1 MISVFYNIILPIL
14 IVASFGVFL
23 QKLRPSPLGFLSPA
37 LLYILSPCLVIDGII
52 NANLPTNVSVKIVT
66 ASISCSLVML
76 VLGLGIANLS
86 KMAKDTK
93 SSFVL
98 ASTFPN
104 AGNMGIP
111 ISFLAFGEVGLSVAL
126 IIFVAQGI
134 ISWPLGTLIVARGQT
149 IGWKEP
155 LMQVLKLPTIY
166 AVPIALFIRFINF
179 SIPSNLYRPIDM
191 MADAAI
197 PCMLLLLGYQLSN
210 GLKEINLKDLVLL
223 NITRLIF
230 SIPIVFF
237 ITIGFGITD
246 IAQNTL
252 IVMAAMPTA
261 VFTVLLATEF
271 GSKGQYVANSVITS
285 TLLSMITLT
294 ILIYYLTS

>member
-14 IVASFGVFL
+14 LVASFGVML

-66 ASISCSLVML
+66 TSITCSLVML
-76 VLGLGIANLS
+76 VLGLIIANLS
-86 KMAKDTK
+86 KMPKDTK

-111 ISFLAFGEVGLSVAL
+111 ISFLAFGEEGLSVAL

-134 ISWPLGTLIVARGQT
+134 ISWPLGTLIVARGQA

-155 LMQVLKLPTIY
+155 LMQVLKLPTLY

-210 GLKEINLKDLVLL
+210 GLKEVNLLDLLLL
-223 NITRLIF
+223 NATRLIF
-230 SIPIVFF
+230 SIPVVLL
-237 ITIGFGITD
+237 ITIAFNVTG

-271 GSKGQYVANSVITS
+271 GTKGQYVANSVITS
-285 TLLSMITLT
+285 TLLSMISLT
-294 ILIYYLTS
+294 ILIYYLTT

>member
-14 IVASFGVFL
+14 LVASFGVIL

-66 ASISCSLVML
+66 TSITCSLVML
-76 VLGLGIANLS
+76 VLGLVIANLS
-86 KMAKDTK
+86 KMTKDTK

-111 ISFLAFGEVGLSVAL
+111 ISFLAFGEEGLSVAL

-134 ISWPLGTLIVARGQT
+134 ISWPLGTLIVARAQT

-155 LMQVLKLPTIY
+155 LIQVLKLPTLY

-179 SIPSNLYRPIDM
+179 SIPSNLYQPIDM

-223 NITRLIF
+223 NITRLIL
-230 SIPIVFF
+230 SIPVVYL
-237 ITIGFGITD
+237 ITILFNITD

-271 GSKGQYVANSVITS
+271 GTNGQYVANSVITS

-294 ILIYYLTS
+294 ILIYYLTT

>member
-14 IVASFGVFL
+14 LVASFGVAL

-52 NANLPTNVSVKIVT
+52 NADLPTNVSIKIVT
-66 ASISCSLVML
+66 ISITCSLVML
-76 VLGLGIANLS
+76 VLGFVIANIS
-86 KMAKDTK
+86 KMAKDAK

-111 ISFLAFGEVGLSVAL
+111 ISFLAFGEEGLSVAL

-155 LMQVLKLPTIY
+155 LIQVLKLPTLY

-210 GLKEINLKDLVLL
+210 GLKEINIKDLVLV

-230 SIPIVFF
+230 SIPIVAI
-237 ITIGFGITD
+237 ITIAFNVTGTS
-246 IAQNTL
+246 QNTL

-271 GSKGQYVANSVITS
+271 GTKGQYVANSVITS
-285 TLLSMITLT
+285 TLLSMISLT
-294 ILIYYLTS
+294 ILIYYLTN

>member
-14 IVASFGVFL
+14 LVASFGVAL

-52 NANLPTNVSVKIVT
+52 NADLPTNVSIKIVT
-66 ASISCSLVML
+66 ISITCSLVML
-76 VLGLGIANLS
+76 VLGFVIANIS
-86 KMAKDTK
+86 KMAKDAK

-111 ISFLAFGEVGLSVAL
+111 ISFLAFGEEGLSVAL

-155 LMQVLKLPTIY
+155 LIQVLKLPTLY

-210 GLKEINLKDLVLL
+210 GLKEINIKDLVLV

-230 SIPIVFF
+230 SIPIVAI
-237 ITIGFGITD
+237 ITIAFNVTCT
-246 IAQNTL
+246 AQNTL

-271 GSKGQYVANSVITS
+271 GTKGQYVANSVITS
-285 TLLSMITLT
+285 TLLSMISLT
-294 ILIYYLTS
+294 ILIYYLTN

>member
-14 IVASFGVFL
+14 IVASFGVLL
-23 QKLRPSPLGFLSPA
+23 QKLRPSSLGFLSPA

-76 VLGLGIANLS
+76 VLGVGIANLS

-210 GLKEINLKDLVLL
+210 GLKEINFKDLVLM

-230 SIPIVFF
+230 SIPIVFS
-237 ITIGFGITD
+237 ITIAFDITGM
-246 IAQNTL
+246 AQNTL

-271 GSKGQYVANSVITS
+271 GTKGQYVANSVITS

>member
-14 IVASFGVFL
+14 LVASFGVIL

-66 ASISCSLVML
+66 TSITCSLVML
-76 VLGLGIANLS
+76 VLGLVIANLS
-86 KMAKDTK
+86 KMTKDTK

-111 ISFLAFGEVGLSVAL
+111 ISFLAFGEEGLSVAL

-134 ISWPLGTLIVARGQT
+134 ISWPLGTLIVARAQT

-155 LMQVLKLPTIY
+155 LIQVLKLPTLY

-223 NITRLIF
+223 NITRLIL
-230 SIPIVFF
+230 SIPVVYLITIVFN
-237 ITIGFGITD
+237 ITD

-271 GSKGQYVANSVITS
+271 GTKGQYVANSDISS

-294 ILIYYLTS
+294 ILIYYLTT

>member
-14 IVASFGVFL
+14 LVASYGVIL

-66 ASISCSLVML
+66 TSITCSLVML
-76 VLGLGIANLS
+76 VLGLVIANLS
-86 KMAKDTK
+86 KMTKDTK

-111 ISFLAFGEVGLSVAL
+111 ISFLAFGEEGLSVAL

-134 ISWPLGTLIVARGQT
+134 ISWPLGTLIVARAQT

-155 LMQVLKLPTIY
+155 LIQVLKLPTLY

-223 NITRLIF
+223 NITRLIL
-230 SIPIVFF
+230 SIPVVYLITIVFN
-237 ITIGFGITD
+237 ITD

-271 GSKGQYVANSVITS
+271 GTKGQYVANSVITS

-294 ILIYYLTS
+294 ILIYYLTT

>member
-14 IVASFGVFL
+14 LVASFGVLL

-210 GLKEINLKDLVLL
+210 GLKEINFKDLVLL

-230 SIPIVFF
+230 SIPIVFS
-237 ITIGFGITD
+237 ITIAFDITGM
-246 IAQNTL
+246 AQNTL

-271 GSKGQYVANSVITS
+271 GTKGQYVANSVITS

>member
-14 IVASFGVFL
+14 LVASFGVAL

-52 NANLPTNVSVKIVT
+52 NADLPTNVSIKIVT
-66 ASISCSLVML
+66 ISITCSLVML
-76 VLGLGIANLS
+76 VLGFVIANIS
-86 KMAKDTK
+86 KMAKDAK

-111 ISFLAFGEVGLSVAL
+111 ISFLAFGEEGLSVAL

-155 LMQVLKLPTIY
+155 LIQVLKLPTLY

-210 GLKEINLKDLVLL
+210 GLKEINIKDLVLV

-230 SIPIVFF
+230 SIPIVAI
-237 ITIGFGITD
+237 ITIGFNVTGT
-246 IAQNTL
+246 AQNTL

-271 GSKGQYVANSVITS
+271 GTKGQYVANSVITS
-285 TLLSMITLT
+285 TLLSMISLT
-294 ILIYYLTS
+294 ILIYYLTN

>member
-14 IVASFGVFL
+14 LVASFGVIL

-66 ASISCSLVML
+66 TSITCSLVML
-76 VLGLGIANLS
+76 VLGLVIANLS
-86 KMAKDTK
+86 KMTKDTK

-111 ISFLAFGEVGLSVAL
+111 ISFLAFGEEGLSVAL

-134 ISWPLGTLIVARGQT
+134 ISWPLGTLIVARAQT

-155 LMQVLKLPTIY
+155 LIQVLKLPTLY

-210 GLKEINLKDLVLL
+210 GLKEINLKDLALL
-223 NITRLIF
+223 NITRLIL
-230 SIPIVFF
+230 SIPVVYLITIVFN
-237 ITIGFGITD
+237 ITD

-271 GSKGQYVANSVITS
+271 GTKGQYVANSVITS

-294 ILIYYLTS
+294 ILIYYLTT

>member
-14 IVASFGVFL
+14 LVASFGVIL

-66 ASISCSLVML
+66 TSITCSLVML
-76 VLGLGIANLS
+76 VLGLVIANLS
-86 KMAKDTK
+86 KMTKDTK

-111 ISFLAFGEVGLSVAL
+111 ISFLAFGEEGLSVAL

-134 ISWPLGTLIVARGQT
+134 ISWPLGTLIVARAQT

-155 LMQVLKLPTIY
+155 LIQVLKLPTLY

-179 SIPSNLYRPIDM
+179 SIPSNLYQPIDM

-223 NITRLIF
+223 NITRLIL
-230 SIPIVFF
+230 SIPVVYL
-237 ITIGFGITD
+237 ITILFNITD

-271 GSKGQYVANSVITS
+271 GTKGQYVANSVITS

-294 ILIYYLTS
+294 ILIYYLTT

>member
-14 IVASFGVFL
+14 LVASFGVIL

-66 ASISCSLVML
+66 TSITCSLVML
-76 VLGLGIANLS
+76 VLGLVIANLS
-86 KMAKDTK
+86 KMTKDTK

-111 ISFLAFGEVGLSVAL
+111 ISFLAFGEEGLSVAL

-134 ISWPLGTLIVARGQT
+134 ISWPLGTLIVARAQT

-155 LMQVLKLPTIY
+155 LIQVLKLPTLY

-179 SIPSNLYRPIDM
+179 SIPSNLYQPIDM

-197 PCMLLLLGYQLSN
+197 PCMLLLLVYQLSN

-223 NITRLIF
+223 NITRLIL
-230 SIPIVFF
+230 SIPVVYL
-237 ITIGFGITD
+237 ITILFNITD

-271 GSKGQYVANSVITS
+271 GTKGQYVANSVITS

-294 ILIYYLTS
+294 ILIYYLTT

>member
-14 IVASFGVFL
+14 LVASFGVML

-37 LLYILSPCLVIDGII
+37 LIYILSPCLVIDGII

-66 ASISCSLVML
+66 TSITCSLVML
-76 VLGLGIANLS
+76 VLGLIIANLS
-86 KMAKDTK
+86 KMPKDTK

-111 ISFLAFGEVGLSVAL
+111 ISFLAFGEEGLSVAL

-134 ISWPLGTLIVARGQT
+134 ISWPLGTLIVARGQA

-155 LMQVLKLPTIY
+155 LMQVLKLPTLY

-210 GLKEINLKDLVLL
+210 GLKEVNLKEGVNLKEEEL
-223 NITRLIF
+223 NLRENL
-230 SIPIVFF
+230 
-237 ITIGFGITD
+237 
-246 IAQNTL
+246 
-252 IVMAAMPTA
+252 
-261 VFTVLLATEF
+261 
-271 GSKGQYVANSVITS
+271 
-285 TLLSMITLT
+285 
-294 ILIYYLTS
+294 

>member
-14 IVASFGVFL
+14 LVASFGVIL

-66 ASISCSLVML
+66 TSITCSLVML
-76 VLGLGIANLS
+76 VLGLVIANLS
-86 KMAKDTK
+86 KMTKDTK

-111 ISFLAFGEVGLSVAL
+111 ISFLAFGEEGLSVAL

-134 ISWPLGTLIVARGQT
+134 ISWPLGTLIVARAQT

-155 LMQVLKLPTIY
+155 LIQVLKLPTLY

-210 GLKEINLKDLVLL
+210 GLKEINLKDLALL
-223 NITRLIF
+223 NITRLIL
-230 SIPIVFF
+230 SIPVVYLITIVFN
-237 ITIGFGITD
+237 ITD

-252 IVMAAMPTA
+252 ILMAAMPTA

-271 GSKGQYVANSVITS
+271 GTKGQYVANSVITS

-294 ILIYYLTS
+294 ILIYYLTT

>member
-1 MISVFYNIILPIL
+1 M
-14 IVASFGVFL
+14 L

-66 ASISCSLVML
+66 TSITCSLVML
-76 VLGLGIANLS
+76 VLGLIIANLS
-86 KMAKDTK
+86 KMPKDTK

-111 ISFLAFGEVGLSVAL
+111 ISFLAFGEEGLSVAL

-134 ISWPLGTLIVARGQT
+134 ISWPLGTLIVARGQA

-155 LMQVLKLPTIY
+155 LMQVLKLPTLY

-210 GLKEINLKDLVLL
+210 GLKEVNLKDLLLL
-223 NITRLIF
+223 NATRLIF
-230 SIPIVFF
+230 SIPVVLL
-237 ITIGFGITD
+237 ITIAFNVTG

-271 GSKGQYVANSVITS
+271 GTKGQYVANSVITS
-285 TLLSMITLT
+285 TLLSMISLT
-294 ILIYYLTS
+294 ILIYYLTT

>member
-14 IVASFGVFL
+14 LVASFGVML

-66 ASISCSLVML
+66 TSITCSLVML
-76 VLGLGIANLS
+76 VLGLIIANLS
-86 KMAKDTK
+86 KMPKDTK

-111 ISFLAFGEVGLSVAL
+111 ISFLAFGEEGLSVAL

-134 ISWPLGTLIVARGQT
+134 ISWPLGTLIVARGQA

-155 LMQVLKLPTIY
+155 LMQVLKLPTLY

-210 GLKEINLKDLVLL
+210 GLKEVNLLDLLLL
-223 NITRLIF
+223 NATRLIF
-230 SIPIVFF
+230 SIPVVLL
-237 ITIGFGITD
+237 ITIAFNVTG

-271 GSKGQYVANSVITS
+271 GTKGQYIANSVITS
-285 TLLSMITLT
+285 TLLSMISLT
-294 ILIYYLTS
+294 ILIYYLTT

>member
-14 IVASFGVFL
+14 LVASFGVIL

-66 ASISCSLVML
+66 TSITCSLVML
-76 VLGLGIANLS
+76 VLGLVIANLS
-86 KMAKDTK
+86 KMTKDTK

-111 ISFLAFGEVGLSVAL
+111 ISFLAFGEEGLSVAL

-134 ISWPLGTLIVARGQT
+134 ISWPLGTLIVARAQT

-155 LMQVLKLPTIY
+155 LIQVLKLPTLY

-223 NITRLIF
+223 NITRLIL
-230 SIPIVFF
+230 SIPVVYLITIVFN
-237 ITIGFGITD
+237 ITD

-271 GSKGQYVANSVITS
+271 GTKGQYVANSVITS

-294 ILIYYLTS
+294 ILIYYLTT

>member
-14 IVASFGVFL
+14 LVASFGVIL

-66 ASISCSLVML
+66 TSITCSLVML
-76 VLGLGIANLS
+76 VLGLVIANLS
-86 KMAKDTK
+86 KMTKDTK

-111 ISFLAFGEVGLSVAL
+111 ISFLAFGEEGLSVAL

-134 ISWPLGTLIVARGQT
+134 ISWPLGTLIVARAQT

-155 LMQVLKLPTIY
+155 LIQVLKLPTLY

-197 PCMLLLLGYQLSN
+197 PCMLLLFGYQLSN

-223 NITRLIF
+223 NITRLIL
-230 SIPIVFF
+230 SIPVVYL
-237 ITIGFGITD
+237 ITILFNITD

-271 GSKGQYVANSVITS
+271 GTKGQYVANSVITS

-294 ILIYYLTS
+294 ILIYYLTT

>member
-14 IVASFGVFL
+14 LVASFGVIL

-66 ASISCSLVML
+66 TSITCSLVML
-76 VLGLGIANLS
+76 VLGLVIANLS
-86 KMAKDTK
+86 KMTKDTK

-111 ISFLAFGEVGLSVAL
+111 ISFLAFGEEGLSVAL

-134 ISWPLGTLIVARGQT
+134 ISWPLGTLIVARAQT

-155 LMQVLKLPTIY
+155 LIQVLKLPTLY

-179 SIPSNLYRPIDM
+179 SIPSNLYQPIDM

-223 NITRLIF
+223 NITRLIL
-230 SIPIVFF
+230 SIPVVYL
-237 ITIGFGITD
+237 ITILFNITD

-271 GSKGQYVANSVITS
+271 GTKGQYVANSVITS

-294 ILIYYLTS
+294 ILIYYLTN

>member
-14 IVASFGVFL
+14 LVASFGVML

-66 ASISCSLVML
+66 TSITCSLVML

-230 SIPIVFF
+230 SIPIVFL
-237 ITIGFGITD
+237 ITIAFNITG

-271 GSKGQYVANSVITS
+271 GTKGQYVANSVITS

>member
-14 IVASFGVFL
+14 LVASFGVML

-52 NANLPTNVSVKIVT
+52 NANLPTNVSLKIVT

-86 KMAKDTK
+86 KMSKDTK

-98 ASTFPN
+98 AATFPN

-111 ISFLAFGEVGLSVAL
+111 ISFLAFGEAGLSIAL

-179 SIPSNLYRPIDM
+179 SIPSNLYRPVDM

-223 NITRLIF
+223 NITRLVF
-230 SIPIVFF
+230 SIPIVLL
-237 ITIGFGITD
+237 ITIIFNITGV
-246 IAQNTL
+246 AQDTL

-271 GSKGQYVANSVITS
+271 GTKGQYIANSVITS

-294 ILIYYLTS
+294 ILIYYLSS

>member
-14 IVASFGVFL
+14 LVASFGVLL

-155 LMQVLKLPTIY
+155 LMQVLKLPTMY

-230 SIPIVFF
+230 SITIVFL
-237 ITIGFGITD
+237 ITIAFNITG

-271 GSKGQYVANSVITS
+271 GTKGQYVANSVITS
-285 TLLSMITLT
+285 TLFSMISLT
-294 ILIYYLTS
+294 ILIYYLTT

>member
-1 MISVFYNIILPIL
+1 MLSVFYNIILPIL
-14 IVASFGVFL
+14 LVASFGVAL

-52 NANLPTNVSVKIVT
+52 NADLPTNVSIKIVT
-66 ASISCSLVML
+66 ISITCSLVML
-76 VLGLGIANLS
+76 VLGFVIANIS
-86 KMAKDTK
+86 KMAKDAK

-111 ISFLAFGEVGLSVAL
+111 ISFLAFGEEGLSVAL

-155 LMQVLKLPTIY
+155 LIQVLKLPTLY

-210 GLKEINLKDLVLL
+210 GLKEINIKDLVLV

-230 SIPIVFF
+230 SIPIVAI
-237 ITIGFGITD
+237 ITIAFNVTGT
-246 IAQNTL
+246 AQNTL

-271 GSKGQYVANSVITS
+271 GTKGQYVANSVITS
-285 TLLSMITLT
+285 TLLSMISLT
-294 ILIYYLTS
+294 ILIYYLTI

>member
-14 IVASFGVFL
+14 LVASFGVAL

-52 NANLPTNVSVKIVT
+52 NADLPTNVSIKIVT
-66 ASISCSLVML
+66 ISITCSLVML
-76 VLGLGIANLS
+76 VLGFVIANIS
-86 KMAKDTK
+86 KMAKDAK

-111 ISFLAFGEVGLSVAL
+111 ISFLAFGEEGLSVAL

-155 LMQVLKLPTIY
+155 LIQVLKLPTLY

-210 GLKEINLKDLVLL
+210 GLKEINIKDLVLV

-230 SIPIVFF
+230 SIPIVAI
-237 ITIGFGITD
+237 ITIAFNVTGT
-246 IAQNTL
+246 AQNTL

-271 GSKGQYVANSVITS
+271 GTKGQYVANSVITS
-285 TLLSMITLT
+285 TLLSMISLT
-294 ILIYYLTS
+294 ILIYYLTN

>member
-14 IVASFGVFL
+14 LVASFGVIL

-66 ASISCSLVML
+66 TSITCSLVML
-76 VLGLGIANLS
+76 VLGLVIANLS
-86 KMAKDTK
+86 KMTKDTK

-111 ISFLAFGEVGLSVAL
+111 ISFLAFGEEGLSVAL

-134 ISWPLGTLIVARGQT
+134 ISWPLGTLIVARAHT

-155 LMQVLKLPTIY
+155 LIQVLKLPTLY

-179 SIPSNLYRPIDM
+179 SIPSNLYQPIDM

-230 SIPIVFF
+230 SIPIVFL
-237 ITIGFGITD
+237 ITIAFNITG

-271 GSKGQYVANSVITS
+271 GTKGQYVANSVITS
-285 TLLSMITLT
+285 TLFSMISLT
-294 ILIYYLTS
+294 ILIYYLTT

>member
-14 IVASFGVFL
+14 LVASFGVIL

-66 ASISCSLVML
+66 TSITCSLVML
-76 VLGLGIANLS
+76 VLGLVIANLS
-86 KMAKDTK
+86 KMTKDTK

-111 ISFLAFGEVGLSVAL
+111 ISFLAFGEEGLSVAL

-134 ISWPLGTLIVARGQT
+134 ISWPLGTLIVARAQT

-155 LMQVLKLPTIY
+155 LIQVLKLPTLY

-179 SIPSNLYRPIDM
+179 SIPSNLYQPIDM

-223 NITRLIF
+223 NITRLIL
-230 SIPIVFF
+230 SIPVVYLITIVFN
-237 ITIGFGITD
+237 ITD

-252 IVMAAMPTA
+252 ILMAAMPTA

-271 GSKGQYVANSVITS
+271 GTKGQYVANSVITS

-294 ILIYYLTS
+294 ILIYYLTT

>member
-14 IVASFGVFL
+14 LVASFGVML

-66 ASISCSLVML
+66 TSITCSLVML
-76 VLGLGIANLS
+76 VLGLIIANLS
-86 KMAKDTK
+86 KMPKDTK

-111 ISFLAFGEVGLSVAL
+111 ISFLAFGEEGLSVAL

-134 ISWPLGTLIVARGQT
+134 ISWPLGTLIVARGQA

-155 LMQVLKLPTIY
+155 LIQVLKLPTLY

-210 GLKEINLKDLVLL
+210 GLKEVNLKDLLLL
-223 NITRLIF
+223 NATRLIF
-230 SIPIVFF
+230 SIPVVLL
-237 ITIGFGITD
+237 ITIAFNVTG

-271 GSKGQYVANSVITS
+271 GTKGQYVANSVITS
-285 TLLSMITLT
+285 TLLSMISLT
-294 ILIYYLTS
+294 ILIYYLTT

>member
-14 IVASFGVFL
+14 LVASFGVIL

-66 ASISCSLVML
+66 TSITCSLVML
-76 VLGLGIANLS
+76 VLGLVIANLS
-86 KMAKDTK
+86 KMTKDTK

-111 ISFLAFGEVGLSVAL
+111 ISFLAFGEEGLSVAL

-134 ISWPLGTLIVARGQT
+134 ISWPLGTLIVARAQT

-155 LMQVLKLPTIY
+155 LIQVLKLPTLY

-223 NITRLIF
+223 NITRLIL
-230 SIPIVFF
+230 SIPVVYLITIVFN
-237 ITIGFGITD
+237 ITD

-252 IVMAAMPTA
+252 ILMAAMPTA

-271 GSKGQYVANSVITS
+271 GTKGQYVANSVITS

-294 ILIYYLTS
+294 ILIYYLTT

>member
-14 IVASFGVFL
+14 LVASFGVLL

-155 LMQVLKLPTIY
+155 LMQVLKLPTMY

-230 SIPIVFF
+230 SIPIVFL
-237 ITIGFGITD
+237 ITIAFNITG

-271 GSKGQYVANSVITS
+271 GTKGQYVANSVITS
-285 TLLSMITLT
+285 TLFSMISLT
-294 ILIYYLTS
+294 ILIYYLTT

>member
-14 IVASFGVFL
+14 LVASFGVIL

-66 ASISCSLVML
+66 TSITCSLVML
-76 VLGLGIANLS
+76 VLGLVIANLS
-86 KMAKDTK
+86 KMTKDTK

-111 ISFLAFGEVGLSVAL
+111 ISFLAFGEEGLSVAL

-134 ISWPLGTLIVARGQT
+134 ISWPLGTLIVARAQT

-155 LMQVLKLPTIY
+155 LIQVLKLPTLY

-223 NITRLIF
+223 NITRLIL
-230 SIPIVFF
+230 SIPVVYL
-237 ITIGFGITD
+237 ITILFNITD

-271 GSKGQYVANSVITS
+271 GTKGQYVANSVITS

-294 ILIYYLTS
+294 ILIYYLTT

>member
-14 IVASFGVFL
+14 LVASFGVIL
-23 QKLRPSPLGFLSPA
+23 QKLRPSPLGFLSPV

-66 ASISCSLVML
+66 TSITCSLVML
-76 VLGLGIANLS
+76 VLGLVIANLS
-86 KMAKDTK
+86 KMTKDTK

-111 ISFLAFGEVGLSVAL
+111 ISFLAFGEEGLSVAL

-134 ISWPLGTLIVARGQT
+134 ISWPLGTLIVARAQT

-155 LMQVLKLPTIY
+155 LIQVLKLPTLY

-223 NITRLIF
+223 NITRLIL
-230 SIPIVFF
+230 SIPVVYLITIVFN
-237 ITIGFGITD
+237 ITD

-271 GSKGQYVANSVITS
+271 GTKGQYVANSVITS

-294 ILIYYLTS
+294 ILIYYLTT

>member
-14 IVASFGVFL
+14 LVASFGVIL

-66 ASISCSLVML
+66 TSITCSLVML
-76 VLGLGIANLS
+76 VLGLVIANLS
-86 KMAKDTK
+86 KMTKDTK

-111 ISFLAFGEVGLSVAL
+111 ISFLAFGEEGLSVAL

-134 ISWPLGTLIVARGQT
+134 ISWPLGTLIVARAQT

-155 LMQVLKLPTIY
+155 LIQVLKLPTLY

-179 SIPSNLYRPIDM
+179 SIPSNLYQPIDM

-223 NITRLIF
+223 NITRLIL
-230 SIPIVFF
+230 SIPVVYLITIVFN
-237 ITIGFGITD
+237 ITD

-271 GSKGQYVANSVITS
+271 GTKGQYVANSVITS

-294 ILIYYLTS
+294 ILIYYLTT

>member
-1 MISVFYNIILPIL
+1 
-14 IVASFGVFL
+14 
-23 QKLRPSPLGFLSPA
+23 
-37 LLYILSPCLVIDGII
+37 
-52 NANLPTNVSVKIVT
+52 
-66 ASISCSLVML
+66 ML
-76 VLGLGIANLS
+76 VLGFVIANIS
-86 KMAKDTK
+86 KMAKDAK

-111 ISFLAFGEVGLSVAL
+111 ISFLAFGEEGLSVAL

-155 LMQVLKLPTIY
+155 LIQVLKLPTLY

-210 GLKEINLKDLVLL
+210 GLKEINIKDLVLV

-230 SIPIVFF
+230 SIPIVAI
-237 ITIGFGITD
+237 ITIAFNVTGT
-246 IAQNTL
+246 AQNTL

-271 GSKGQYVANSVITS
+271 GTKGQYVANSVITS
-285 TLLSMITLT
+285 TLLSMISLT
-294 ILIYYLTS
+294 ILFYYLTN

>member
-14 IVASFGVFL
+14 LVASFGVIL

-66 ASISCSLVML
+66 TSITCSLVML
-76 VLGLGIANLS
+76 VLGLVIANLS
-86 KMAKDTK
+86 KMTKDTK

-111 ISFLAFGEVGLSVAL
+111 ISFLAFGEEGLSVAL

-134 ISWPLGTLIVARGQT
+134 ISWPLGTLIVARAQT

-155 LMQVLKLPTIY
+155 LIQVLKLPTLY
-166 AVPIALFIRFINF
+166 AVPIALFIRVINF

-223 NITRLIF
+223 NITRLIL
-230 SIPIVFF
+230 SIPVVYL
-237 ITIGFGITD
+237 ITILFNITD

-271 GSKGQYVANSVITS
+271 GTKGQYVANSVITS

-294 ILIYYLTS
+294 ILIYYLTN